1 MRLVVDSSALAK
13 RYIQEWGS
21 NRLDDILVDAS
32 DLAVCIILVP
42 ELISGLN
49 RRLREG
55 AINDKEYRKAKTQ
68 VLEDVHDATLLQLT
82 PGVIALS
89 VNLLE
94 DHALRAM
101 DALHIACALEW
112 KADLFVTSDKK
123 QFEAAVRSGL
133 RAQYLGKEPLT

>member
-1 MRLVVDSSALAK
+1 MRLAVDSSALAK

-21 NRLDDILVDAS
+21 NRLDDILVHAS
-32 DLAVCIILVP
+32 DLALCIIIVP

-55 AINDKEYRKAKTQ
+55 ALNKKEYRKAKTQ
-68 VLEDVHDATLLQLT
+68 VLEDVHDATILQLT
-82 PGVIALS
+82 PGVISLS
-89 VNLLE
+89 VSLLE
-94 DHALRAM
+94 NHALRAM

-133 RAQYLGKEPLT
+133 RAQYLGKEPAT

>member
-1 MRLVVDSSALAK
+1 MRLAVDSSALAK

-21 NRLDDILVDAS
+21 NRLDDILVHAS
-32 DLAVCIILVP
+32 DLGLCILIVP

-55 AINDKEYRKAKTQ
+55 ALNKKEYRKAKTQ
-68 VLEDVHDATLLQLT
+68 VLEDVHDATILQLT

-89 VNLLE
+89 VSLLE
-94 DHALRAM
+94 NHALRAM

-133 RAQYLGKEPLT
+133 RAQYLGNER